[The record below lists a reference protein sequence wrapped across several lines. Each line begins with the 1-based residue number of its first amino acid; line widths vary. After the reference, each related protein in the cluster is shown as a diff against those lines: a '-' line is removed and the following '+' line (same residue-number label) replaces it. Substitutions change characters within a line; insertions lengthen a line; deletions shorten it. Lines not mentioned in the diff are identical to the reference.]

1 MVTLTV
7 VGLNSG
13 TSIDG
18 IDIALCRISSIPH
31 SYDLEV
37 ELLNYTEIPAT
48 ASLRSRILGLVRPG
62 AATTLEDVCD
72 LNFALGEE
80 FASAVHKSGVDLS
93 NVDLIASHGQTLWH
107 IPFGERLSTL
117 QMDKNIERKLVL
129 IAVARTVISSF
140 RTAELAVGRQGAP
153 LSGFFEAAIL
163 AHPSQTRISQNIGG
177 IGNATVV
184 PSSRVPDSSY
194 FAFDTGP
201 GNVLIDATM
210 RYISKGEAHYDK
222 DGEVGARGESE
233 IDNEAVECFLKRDY
247 FERKPPK
254 TTGREMFSDTLA
266 KEIIDDLRGKGISN
280 DGMVATI
287 TRMTSESIVRAYEN
301 FVIPVVGHIDEV
313 YICGGGAFNPN
324 IMRHLSARLPG
335 TKVGILDSTT
345 IGISAAAK
353 EAVLFAVLGFLG
365 MCGRKVA
372 VADMSEETRREV
384 VLGCVTPGDN
394 YRSLLQKVA
403 GDEEFMG
410 AGTLGRIFMR

>member
-1 MVTLTV
+1 MVSLTV

-13 TSIDG
+13 TSID
-18 IDIALCRISSIPH
+18 
-31 SYDLEV
+31 
-37 ELLNYTEIPAT
+37 AT
-48 ASLRSRILGLVRPG
+48 ASLRSRILGVVRPG
-62 AATTLEDVCD
+62 ATTTLEDVCD

-80 FASAVHKSGVDLS
+80 FASAVHKSGIDLS
-93 NVDLIASHGQTLWH
+93 KVDLIASHGQTLWH
-107 IPFGERLSTL
+107 IPVGERISTL
-117 QMDKNIERKLVL
+117 QMENLVL
-129 IAVARTVISSF
+129 IAGARTVISSF

-184 PSSRVPDSSY
+184 PSGKVPDSGY

-201 GNVLIDATM
+201 GNVLIDATV
-210 RYISKGEAHYDK
+210 RYISNGEAHYDK
-222 DGEVGARGESE
+222 DGEMGARGESE

-266 KEIIDDLRGKGISN
+266 KEIIDDLRGKGMSN
-280 DGMVATI
+280 DGIVATI

-335 TKVGILDSTT
+335 TKVGILDSTA

-372 VADMSEETRREV
+372 VANMSETRREV

-403 GDEEFMG
+403 GDKEFME